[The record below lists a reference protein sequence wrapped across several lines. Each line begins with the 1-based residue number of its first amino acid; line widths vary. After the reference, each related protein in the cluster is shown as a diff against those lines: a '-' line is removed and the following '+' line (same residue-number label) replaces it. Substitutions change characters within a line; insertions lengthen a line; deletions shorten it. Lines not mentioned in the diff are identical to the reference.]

1 MKQIKKEN
9 KMKKTKYFSALNEK
23 KAKKYIGKVMEFAD
37 RHQIKHEEIWK
48 RGKFDGLA
56 MKSTLCP
63 FRDHGGLI
71 WQFMR
76 TCPET
81 FKPEKR
87 VFEAWINIYQ
97 RNIAGCYHNSR
108 KEADKE
114 ASERRVACLHI
125 KEEYEVK
132 E

>member
-1 MKQIKKEN
+1 MKP
-9 KMKKTKYFSALNEK
+9 KYFSALNEEE
-23 KAKKYIGKVMEFAD
+23 AKKYIGKVMEFAD

-87 VFEAWINIYQ
+87 VFEAWVNIYPDG
-97 RNIAGCYHNSR
+97 RRAYSNS
-108 KEADKE
+108 KEEADE
-114 ASERRVACLHI
+114 WAAADRVTCLHI
-125 KEEYEVK
+125 KKEYEVEK
-132 E
+132 

>member
-1 MKQIKKEN
+1 MTPE
-9 KMKKTKYFSALNEK
+9 YFSALNEK

-81 FKPEKR
+81 FQPEKK
-87 VFEAWINIYQ
+87 VFETWINVYPCKIRY
-97 RNIAGCYHNSR
+97 GCYNSR
-108 KEADKE
+108 EDADMS
-114 ASERRVACLHI
+114 ASFNRVTCLHI
-125 KEEYEVK
+125 KQEYEV
-132 E
+132 EE

>member
-1 MKQIKKEN
+1 MKHE
-9 KMKKTKYFSALNEK
+9 YFTALNEDE
-23 KAKKYIGKVMEFAD
+23 AEKYLGKTMEFAD

-81 FKPEKR
+81 FRPKKR
-87 VFEAWINIYQ
+87 TFEAWVNIYS
-97 RNIAGCYHNSR
+97 NGKAGCCHDSR
-108 KEADKE
+108 KDADRA
-114 ASERRVACLHI
+114 ASSGGVTCLHI
-125 KEEYEVK
+125 KKEYEV
-132 E
+132 EE